1 MSRGD
6 WVRYH
11 THILSQST
19 KLKLDELRSTPD
31 DIETPE
37 VSVS

>member
-11 THILSQST
+11 THVRSQSK
-19 KLKLDELRSTPD
+19 KLKLDELHSIPD